1 MKLVEWVIPFLVGY
15 ITVLPKS
22 LASGQNNDFK
32 PKVNKIKTQ
41 SSFKITAFDDSTTL
55 LRIDN
60 GKLVLSKDNGIKW
73 DSIEDIN
80 KNGDEIS
87 WIDIDP
93 FNNRNRAYALV
104 KDKIEYYLT
113 DDMGAT
119 WRHLKIDTPPKK
131 QPLSCDLKTH
141 PFKAEYMS
149 ISCILCPTSDHDAA
163 DDWHH
168 YMDISKCESFV
179 SVSKD
184 AGKTFNQI
192 ILPEND
198 NQITHDDD
206 KIVSQFISTT
216 CEFAKINEDSTLS
229 LSDSAIICNKMEQF
243 MRVDSDAHQ
252 HSNSGDTVGDIFEN
266 MMNPIVTNFVSKLYY
281 TDDFGKNVK
290 QIEKFKDM
298 TVNSFN
304 ILKSYLVVI
313 TQDDIHDQFSPKRV
327 WISKDGTNFN
337 QAYIPSQIRH
347 HLVDFIYE
355 DDLSRIIL
363 PVSRSNNNNHKKN
376 TKDGKQKHKVE
387 KSVSEV
393 FISDS
398 TGIKFT
404 LLEGISGKGHGTTDY
419 QTIDFLKGTSLMTK
433 MFSYME
439 RKEGNGNNYKF
450 HSKQITKITT
460 DNGKTWNFLKI
471 VDPGNEDKYPCN
483 IADVEKCH
491 LTPFLFS
498 DFELDPTPGILIMIG
513 SMSSGSSSDF
523 VKQSTFLSRDGGIS
537 WRQIFDFPTA
547 TATGDYGNIIIA
559 VPFDPNQDNDPVS
572 EFYYSLDQGF
582 SWQEYELE
590 ETMTPME
597 VLTVTRDGSGYNF
610 IISGMGLGRN
620 DKPHTS
626 FESNLVYAVDFSDAF
641 NGKDCKESD
650 MEEWF
655 VNKGQCV
662 SGSKFS
668 YKRRKQG
675 SECLV
680 RKVYEDLIW
689 KEQICD
695 KCTEA
700 DYECSFEFTRDPN
713 GKCIPDLNLIKLSG
727 KCKKNKQNLSLKPM
741 TLIQGDKCKT
751 PMKIND
757 VAFKCSEDS
766 SPQGSRNSI
775 TVTENKFNNKIVFYQ
790 YFDSFDD
797 ETIIFADNTGIA
809 YISHDNGQNVQQ
821 IETNGEIIQEIVFNP
836 YFNNSAF
843 LFGRK
848 GSLFITH
855 DRGLTF
861 TSTKLPEARQLGFPL
876 DFDPKDKHS
885 FIFYGGQNCENP
897 SSQECHAVAY
907 ITRNGGRSF
916 KELISDSIHC
926 EFAGSQ
932 YKHPYSRDLIICQ
945 VRDKNSLKRSLISTT
960 DEFQNDK
967 HVLFE
972 NIIGYMS
979 GDGYSVV
986 AVHHGARELRAFV
999 TQNGEEFAEA
1009 KLPQDLAN
1017 LKQQTFT
1024 VLGSEMG
1031 SIFMHMNTN
1040 NDVDHFFGDLLKSNS
1055 NGTSFVTLQ
1064 KDVNRN
1070 NQGLV
1075 DFEVVQNLDGIILI
1089 NTVSN
1094 AENVKNNQEAKKLK
1108 TKITFNDGSDWE
1120 YIKAPVRDS
1129 HDKKYDCNINDMEHC
1144 SLNLHGS
1151 SEYFDNRDTY
1161 SSGSAVGMMFAVGNV
1176 GKYLLPKNQ
1185 CSIFFTKDGGVTW
1198 KEIKKG
1204 AHHWEFGDHGSVIV
1218 VVSSDKATNYITYSL
1233 DAGDTW
1239 KDYVFTQDN
1248 ILISDIVTV
1257 PHDSALRFLLITEAS
1272 DVNGPYTKTFTIDFY
1287 NSFERQCIFDLANPN
1302 NNDFEYSRIIKSKD
1316 ECLFGHKIEY
1326 LKKIHDECFIG
1337 NIPMSDF
1344 FRITEVCECTRKD
1357 FECDYNYYKAKD
1369 GTCKLVEG
1377 LSPQAPENICK
1388 LDQNLIEYSEP
1399 TGYRKIPLS
1408 ICQGGLTLDVTMDR
1422 YPCPGKEEEFKEKY
1436 GVSGT
1441 YFFQIFFLFFIG
1453 FTIFGYIVYDRGIR
1467 RNGGF
1472 ARFGEIRLGDEEQLV
1487 ENNLVDKM
1495 INAVVRGGLTVISG
1509 IYAGAQLVK
1518 RFFTYLGSSVNNRFT
1533 SRRGPSYSSL
1543 IHDQL
1548 LDEADDL
1555 LAERNEDADDLASFI
1570 DHDSNFDID
1579 ISDNDDNLGRDT
1591 TDTTISD
1598 QGYTDHLEESRE
1610 LPLSTDTNNQ
1620 EDATLSSNNKDDT
1633 NGSGIN

>member
-1 MKLVEWVIPFLVGY
+1 MKLVQWVIPFLIGC
-15 ITVLPKS
+15 ITVLPQS
-22 LASGQNNDFK
+22 LAVEQHNDFK
-32 PKVNKIKTQ
+32 PKVNKIKTK
-41 SSFKITAFDDSTTL
+41 SSFKISAFDDSTTL

-60 GKLVLSKDNGIKW
+60 GKLVLSKDNGITW
-73 DSIEDIN
+73 DSIQDID
-80 KNGDEIS
+80 KNNDEIS
-87 WIDIDP
+87 WVDIDP
-93 FNNRNRAYALV
+93 FNNKFRAYALV

-113 DDMGAT
+113 DDMGTT
-119 WRHLKIDTPPKK
+119 WRHLKIDTPSEK
-131 QPLSCDLKTH
+131 QPLFCDLKTH
-141 PFKAEYMS
+141 PFKLEYLS
-149 ISCILCPTSDHDAA
+149 ITCILCPSST
-163 DDWHH
+163 DDDSGGDQP
-168 YMDISKCESFV
+168 YMDFKKCESFV

-192 ILPEND
+192 ILPETD
-198 NQITHDDD
+198 SKLTHDKD
-206 KIVSQFISTT
+206 KIVSRFISTT
-216 CEFAKINEDSTLS
+216 CEFAKIDKDSTLS
-229 LSDSAIICNKMEQF
+229 MSDSAIICNEMEQF
-243 MRVDSDAHQ
+243 MNIDSNTHQDNDNGYVDDAD
-252 HSNSGDTVGDIFEN
+252 GFKD
-266 MMNPIVTNFVSKLYY
+266 MMNPMVTSFVSKLFY

-290 QIEKFKDM
+290 QIGSFKDM
-298 TVNSFN
+298 TVNSFK
-304 ILKSYLVVI
+304 ILKSYIVVI
-313 TQDDIHDQFSPKRV
+313 TQDDIHNMFSPKRV
-327 WISKDGTNFN
+327 WVSKDGTNFN
-337 QAYIPSQIRH
+337 EAYIPSQIRH
-347 HLVDFIYE
+347 QLTDFIYE

-363 PVSRSNNNNHKKN
+363 PISRTSGNSKQNN
-376 TKDGKQKHKVE
+376 GIA

-398 TGIKFT
+398 TGMKFS
-404 LLEGISGKGHGTTDY
+404 LLEDISGEGHGTTDY
-419 QTIDFLKGTSLMTK
+419 RNIHFLKGTSILRK

-439 RKEGNGNNYKF
+439 KNEKNGNNYDF
-450 HSKQITKITT
+450 HSKEIAKIST
-460 DNGKTWNFLKI
+460 DNGHSWNFLKI
-471 VDPGNEDKYPCN
+471 VDPGNENKYPCN

-498 DFELDPTPGILIMIG
+498 NFELDPTPGILLMTG
-513 SMSSGSSSDF
+513 SVSDGSSSGF
-523 VKQSTFLSRDGGIS
+523 FKQSTFLSRDGGIS

-597 VLTVTRDGSGYNF
+597 VLTVTKDGSGYNF
-610 IISGMGLGRN
+610 IISGMSLNKADR
-620 DKPHTS
+620 PHTP
-626 FESNLVYAVDFSDAF
+626 FESTLVYSIDFSDAF
-641 NGKDCKESD
+641 NGKECKESD

-662 SGSKFS
+662 SGSKYF

-680 RKVYEDLIW
+680 RKLYEDLSW
-689 KEQICD
+689 NEEICD

-700 DYECSFEFTRDPN
+700 DYECSFEFTKDSN
-713 GKCIPDLNLIKLSG
+713 GKCVPDLNLIKLSG

-751 PMKIND
+751 PMKIAD
-757 VAFKCSEDS
+757 MTFKCSENS
-766 SPQGSRNSI
+766 SPQKGGNPI
-775 TVTENKFNNKIVFYQ
+775 TVTENKFNNKVVFYQ

-797 ETIIFADNTGIA
+797 ETIIFADNKGFA

-861 TSTKLPEARQLGFPL
+861 TSTKLPESRQLGFPL
-876 DFDPKDKHS
+876 DFDPNDKHS

-897 SSQECHAVAY
+897 LSQECHSVAY
-907 ITRNGGRSF
+907 ITRNGGHSF
-916 KELISDSIHC
+916 KELVSNSIHC

-932 YKHPYSRDLIICQ
+932 YKHPYSKDLIICQ
-945 VRDKNSLKRSLISTT
+945 VKDDNSLKRSLISTT
-960 DEFQNDK
+960 DDFRNDK
-967 HVLFE
+967 RVLFE

-986 AVHHGARELRAFV
+986 AVYYGDHELRAFV

-1024 VLGSEMG
+1024 ILGSQMG

-1040 NDVDHFFGDLLKSNS
+1040 NDIDHFFGDILKSNS

-1070 NQGLV
+1070 NQGLA
-1075 DFEVVQNLDGIILI
+1075 DFEVVQNLEGIILI
-1089 NTVSN
+1089 NVVSN
-1094 AENVKNNQEAKKLK
+1094 AENVKNNRDAKKLK

-1120 YIKAPVRDS
+1120 YIKAPARDS
-1129 HDKKYDCNINDMEHC
+1129 QGKKYSCNINDLEHC

-1151 SEYFDNRDTY
+1151 SEYFDSRDTY
-1161 SSGSAVGMMFAVGNV
+1161 SSGSAVGMMFAIGNV
-1176 GKYLLPKNQ
+1176 GEYLLPKDQ
-1185 CSIFFTKDGGVTW
+1185 CSIFFTKDGGITW
-1198 KEIKKG
+1198 KEVKKG
-1204 AHHWEFGDHGSVIV
+1204 VHHWEFGDHGSILVIV
-1218 VVSSDKATNYITYSL
+1218 STDKATNYITYSL
-1233 DAGDTW
+1233 DAGVTW

-1257 PHDSALRFLLITEAS
+1257 PHDSALRFLLITETS

-1287 NSFERQCIFDLANPN
+1287 NSFKRQCIFDLTNPDN
-1302 NNDFEYSRIIKSKD
+1302 DDFEYSRIVKSKD
-1316 ECLFGHKIEY
+1316 ECLFGHKTEY
-1326 LKKIHDECFIG
+1326 LKKIHDDCFIG

-1344 FRITEVCECTRKD
+1344 FRVTEICKCTRKD
-1357 FECDYNYYKAKD
+1357 FECDYNYYKAND

-1388 LDQNLIEYSEP
+1388 LDHNLIEYSEP

-1408 ICQGGLTLDVTMDR
+1408 TCQGGLTLDVTMDR

-1441 YFFQIFFLFFIG
+1441 HFFQIFFFFFIG

-1472 ARFGEIRLGDEEQLV
+1472 ARFGEIRLDDEEQLL
-1487 ENNLVDKM
+1487 ENNLLDKM
-1495 INAVVRGGLTVISG
+1495 INTVVRGGLTIISG
-1509 IYAGAQLVK
+1509 VYVGKQFFK
-1518 RFFTYLGSSVNNRFT
+1518 RFFTYLTSSISNRFT

-1543 IHDQL
+1543 IHNQL
-1548 LDEADDL
+1548 LDETDDL
-1555 LAERNEDADDLASFI
+1555 LAEHDEDADDLASFI

-1579 ISDNDDNLGRDT
+1579 FNDDDDNAGGDAASST
-1591 TDTTISD
+1591 TSN
-1598 QGYTDHLEESRE
+1598 QGYTDHIEES
-1610 LPLSTDTNNQ
+1610 
-1620 EDATLSSNNKDDT
+1620 EDAPIVS
-1633 NGSGIN
+1633 